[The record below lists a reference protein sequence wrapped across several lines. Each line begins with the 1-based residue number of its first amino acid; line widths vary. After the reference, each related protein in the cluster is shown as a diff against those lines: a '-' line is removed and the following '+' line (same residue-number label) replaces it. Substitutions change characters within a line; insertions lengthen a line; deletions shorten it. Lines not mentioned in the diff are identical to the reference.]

1 MEGLIK
7 SLKMILMLET
17 MIMMKKPMSLLGIVQ
32 HIKINSFLQK
42 HNKNRLKS
50 NYKMIFNKIKSINKV
65 KKINMNKICKE
76 EL

>member
-1 MEGLIK
+1 
-7 SLKMILMLET
+7 MLET

>member
-1 MEGLIK
+1 
-7 SLKMILMLET
+7 
-17 MIMMKKPMSLLGIVQ
+17 MMKKPMSLLGIVQ

-42 HNKNRLKS
+42 HNKNRLMS
-50 NYKMIFNKIKSINKV
+50 NYKMIYNKIKSINKV